1 MSTGGCGLPNYLH
14 VVNIEVDEIMLW
26 RFYIFISLC
35 LAKQVLSESGGAKA
49 VAFDEI
55 DKAPEE
61 KARGIT
67 IATVS
72 NLSSRCDQILTCLV
86 GCLGLAMTRGQHKI

>member
-1 MSTGGCGLPNYLH
+1 
-14 VVNIEVDEIMLW
+14 ML
-26 RFYIFISLC
+26 
-35 LAKQVLSESGGAKA
+35 AEEGKAKA

-67 IATVS
+67 IATVRKS
-72 NLSSRCDQILTCLV
+72 LSIVMVDYYNLIVVILFMIDTI
-86 GCLGLAMTRGQHKI
+86 TRTFSGPCRI

>member
-1 MSTGGCGLPNYLH
+1 
-14 VVNIEVDEIMLW
+14 ML
-26 RFYIFISLC
+26 
-35 LAKQVLSESGGAKA
+35 AEEGKAKA

-61 KARGIT
+61 KKRGIT

-72 NLSSRCDQILTCLV
+72 RLLILIFLNFI
-86 GCLGLAMTRGQHKI
+86 A

>member
-1 MSTGGCGLPNYLH
+1 MN
-14 VVNIEVDEIMLW
+14 W
-26 RFYIFISLC
+26 LC
-35 LAKQVLSESGGAKA
+35 LFLQVLAEEGKAKA

-67 IATVS
+67 IATV
-72 NLSSRCDQILTCLV
+72 R
-86 GCLGLAMTRGQHKI
+86 